1 MVPKAL
7 RLPLIVLLL
16 VLAAA
21 WAVPARPVG
30 SVSACKAPAAGAELV
45 WESLTRQVAAGTGL

>member
-7 RLPLIVLLL
+7 RLPLATLLL

-21 WAVPARPVG
+21 WAIPARTECRTHAP
-30 SVSACKAPAAGAELV
+30 KAPGAELV
-45 WESLTRQVAAGTGL
+45 WESLARQVSAGAGL